1 MVPIKDKLAKK
12 ANYGGARATSSIKW
26 IVIHYTGNDGDSDES
41 NGNYFAKNVV
51 KASAHYFVD
60 DDSIT
65 RSVPDNYIAYSVAGK
80 KWNNAG
86 GRLYG
91 QVTNANSISVELC
104 DNQKNGM
111 IYPSADTIANALEL
125 VEQLMKK
132 YGIPQHRVIRHYD
145 VNGKPC
151 PAYWTNDE
159 MWESCFHARLGGVL
173 RPYSGPDVNPY
184 AAKEPTLS
192 VTSPSNAKERGVKV
206 YTSKGDGVKWLQWE
220 LCQMGESYKQDIM
233 AAGGIDGVCGATT
246 VRLLKKAQKNL
257 GLTQDGICGPQTRK
271 LLKKN

>member
-1 MVPIKDKLAKK
+1 MVQIKDKLAKK
-12 ANYGGARATSSIKW
+12 ANYGGARATSTIKW

-65 RSVPDNYIAYSVAGK
+65 RAVPDNYIAYAVGGK
-80 KWNNAG
+80 KYNNAG

-104 DNQKNGM
+104 DNVKNGM
-111 IYPSADTIANALEL
+111 IYPSADTIAHALEL
-125 VEQLMKK
+125 VEYLMKK
-132 YGIPQHRVIRHYD
+132 YNIPQHRVIRHYD

-151 PAYWTNDE
+151 PSYWTDE
-159 MWESCFHARLGGVL
+159 NMWESCFHARLGGVL

-184 AAKEPTLS
+184 KEPTLNITS
-192 VTSPSNAKERGVKV
+192 VANAKKKGLKV
-206 YTSKGDGVKWLQWE
+206 YSSKGEGVKWLQWE
-220 LCQMGESYKQDIM
+220 LEQMGADFKTIIEQH
-233 AAGGIDGVCGATT
+233 GGIDGVCGDTT
-246 VRLLKKAQKNL
+246 VEMLKIAQHRL

-271 LLKKN
+271 VLKKN

>member
-12 ANYGGARATSSIKW
+12 ANYGTARSTSSIKW
-26 IVIHYTGNDGDSDES
+26 IVIHYTANDGDSDEG
-41 NGNYFAKNVV
+41 NGNFFANNVK

-65 RSVPDNYIAYSVAGK
+65 RSVPENYIAYSVAGK

-91 QVTNANSISVELC
+91 TVTNANSLSIELC
-104 DNQKNGM
+104 DNVKNGI

-125 VEQLMKK
+125 VEYLMKK
-132 YGIPQHRVIRHYD
+132 YNIPQHRVIRHYD

-151 PAYWTNDE
+151 PSYWTNDE

-173 RPYSGPDVNPY
+173 RPYSGPDTNPY
-184 AAKEPTLS
+184 KEPTINI
-192 VTSPSNAKERGVKV
+192 TSYANARQRGVKV
-206 YTSKGDGVKWLQWE
+206 YSSHGDGVKWLQWE
-220 LCQMGESYKQDIM
+220 LCQLGEAYKQQIM
-233 AAGGIDGVCGATT
+233 ASGGIDGVCGNTT
-246 VRLLKKAQKNL
+246 VYLLKIAQNNF
-257 GLTQDGICGPQTRK
+257 GLNADGICGPQTRK